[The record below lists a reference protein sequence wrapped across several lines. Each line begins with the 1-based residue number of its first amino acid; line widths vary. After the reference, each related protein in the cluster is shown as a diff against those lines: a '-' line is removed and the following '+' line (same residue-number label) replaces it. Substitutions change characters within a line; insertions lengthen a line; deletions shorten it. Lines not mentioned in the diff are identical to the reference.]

1 MTCRSSFQPA
11 GISCAETARFLHCS
25 LLYIWR
31 NHRGSKVTR
40 KALEINSTD
49 SEDLPKDLK
58 IPHSL
63 LQNVRFMRLMLKK
76 AICILISRFYELLI
90 ELKT

>member
-1 MTCRSSFQPA
+1 M
-11 GISCAETARFLHCS
+11 
-25 LLYIWR
+25 
-31 NHRGSKVTR
+31 TR

-49 SEDLPKDLK
+49 SEDLPTDLK
-58 IPHSL
+58 TPHSL
-63 LQNVRFMRLMLKK
+63 LQNVHFMRLMLIK